1 MTVPPLI
8 RPAPK
13 KAPVKAKDT
22 DDLSEA
28 VWAEPETEHD
38 LGSEADPEKEHG
50 DIVTS
55 ALVASDVAEQLPHK
69 LGAIPSY
76 AITDQSRID
85 ISVAQ
90 HQLQESMARNHFS
103 ATSFEASV

>member
-1 MTVPPLI
+1 M
-8 RPAPK
+8 
-13 KAPVKAKDT
+13 KAKDS
-22 DDLSEA
+22 DDLNED
-28 VWAEPETEHD
+28 VWAEPDAEHK
-38 LGSEADPEKEHG
+38 LGSKVDPETEHG
-50 DIVTS
+50 DIIAS
-55 ALVASDVAEQLPHK
+55 ALVASDVAEQLSRKPA
-69 LGAIPSY
+69 GIPSY